1 MSPSKTFDYPSN
13 GAGIM
18 DFRRHDTT
26 IVQVGSFKGK
36 WLHPEGLG
44 DLPIGS
50 WSVRMSTIQALQCVL
65 VVYQAVDS
73 KCKPN
78 GKSTHFPL
86 DLPLGSGQ
94 ENRIFPA
101 TASVSVYLQ
110 TVTLF
115 LRVYVQGVLQRSVWL
130 VVAL

>member
-1 MSPSKTFDYPSN
+1 
-13 GAGIM
+13 M

-78 GKSTHFPL
+78 GKSTPFPL

-101 TASVSVYLQ
+101 TASASVYVQ

-115 LRVYVQGVLQRSVWL
+115 YEFCVQSVLQQIIL
-130 VVAL
+130 VGCCLVKGHRA